1 MGFLLVH
8 HELLRAKAKVNH
20 LTLDQSKFQRKKTN
34 IEKAIQKK
42 ESFYNKKATA
52 LKQTFSNMKSQLTNA
67 INGGNYAAVSSSL
80 GISSL
85 VTDFFNTRTAE
96 YNGSNI
102 SSIFD
107 ITDIKGLTRD
117 EKTGEYYQV
126 DKDGNRKGE
135 ALSKED
141 VKSAQWAQFQYQQQM
156 MAQLKAQYSS
166 MVDQY
171 LQAMQ
176 EAAEQALDDEKDL
189 AMLPLQEEDTEMDN
203 KIATNDL
210 QLREADQYV
219 KSLEEREKSQVQDSV
234 PKFGLG

>member
-20 LTLDQSKFQRKKTN
+20 LTLDQSMFQRKKAN

-42 ESFYNKKATA
+42 ESFYNKKASA

-85 VTDFFNTRTAE
+85 VTDFFTAQTANL
-96 YNGSNI
+96 NGANLN
-102 SSIFD
+102 SIYD
-107 ITDIKGLTRD
+107 IENIKGLT
-117 EKTGEYYQV
+117 KNGTNYYKM
-126 DKDGNRKGE
+126 DKDGNATGE
-135 ALSKED
+135 ALSEED
-141 VKSAQWAQFQYQQQM
+141 VKQAQFAQFQYQQQM